1 MNMSMTVDARQLD
14 ELAATQIITDTA
26 LAGCWSLVREG
37 IQTGVI
43 GLGNLHEL
51 LDHLRAGNG
60 MTWDE
65 LSIEVLEDDP
75 DRALV
80 SILDDEHTCGAPLLI
95 AALDQLRA
103 RAEGWKG
110 RRGTQESPSLSDFGA
125 AVPVAAPPTATAA
138 AVEAQYLLTA
148 LAGFLGTSSA
158 RLAGDPGEYRAQVE
172 RVRAAAA
179 AFAQAV
185 NDPAGDAVAR
195 AAASAK
201 LQELLAGSAQAA
213 ASTAQARI
221 ADLPRTM
228 AELGIDTS
236 RFAPALRSIAAWI
249 EAPDAANGAAVD
261 RTMAEFDAAL
271 GIWVDAQPR
280 AAEAT
285 DRNERVR
292 ESARAAIAAR
302 LGKPKH
308 PR

>member
-14 ELAATQIITDTA
+14 ELAATQIITDTE

-43 GLGNLHEL
+43 GLGNLPEL

-110 RRGTQESPSLSDFGA
+110 RRGTQESPSLPDCGA
-125 AVPVAAPPTATAA
+125 AGPGAAPPTATAA
-138 AVEAQYLLTA
+138 AVEAPDLLTA
-148 LAGFLGTSSA
+148 LAEFLGTSSA

-201 LQELLAGSAQAA
+201 LQEILAGSAQAA
-213 ASTAQARI
+213 ASSAQARI

-271 GIWVDAQPR
+271 GIWVDVQPR